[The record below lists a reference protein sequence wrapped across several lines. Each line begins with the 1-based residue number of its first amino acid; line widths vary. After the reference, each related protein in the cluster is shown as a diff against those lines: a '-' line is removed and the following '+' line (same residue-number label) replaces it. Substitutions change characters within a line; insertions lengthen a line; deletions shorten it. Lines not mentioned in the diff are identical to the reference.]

1 METIT
6 IIFFGLA
13 ALVLL
18 MALVLVIAFY
28 KPIGGD
34 EYFKDETPTRY
45 EDYEAIFYDP

>member
-13 ALVLL
+13 ALVLA
-18 MALVLVIAFY
+18 MVVILLIMFY

-34 EYFKDETPTRY
+34 EYFRDDAPARY
-45 EDYEAIFYDP
+45 EDFEAIFYDP

>member
-13 ALVLL
+13 ALVLV
-18 MALVLVIAFY
+18 MAIIFVIMFY
-28 KPIGGD
+28 KPIGGE
-34 EYFKDETPTRY
+34 EYFKDDAPARY